1 MLREKRLPLHDLLIV
16 KATAPSF
23 IFYKKT
29 LDCTVTVHHMM
40 IHEEREIYKTENESM
55 EVVMNFTV
63 VNAQQWK
70 EIKDIYME
78 AFPKREREVLLCRMY
93 VDNMRIKK

>member
-1 MLREKRLPLHDLLIV
+1 
-16 KATAPSF
+16 
-23 IFYKKT
+23 
-29 LDCTVTVHHMM
+29 MM